1 MFFRTTWTRVTSSSG
16 PVARERIT
24 SLCPGR
30 WVQAVAERFVHPTAF
45 AGSNPDVHN
54 VRTKQK
60 FPWWIW
66 IFILQFFLGVWEH
79 LPAHRCEGAGQGQ
92 LLLPGPVPLDRGR
105 GVRRSGRNYRQVN
118 TSRVEVMDVQSAL
131 DYFPDPDLT
140 FLSTKVAFYE
150 QRKGRKR
157 LTTFCTAT
165 KDIP

>member
-1 MFFRTTWTRVTSSSG
+1 MDQGDVIIRPRSKGEDHLTVSWKVSASGSWEVCTPNCIRRFESRRTQCTYE
-16 PVARERIT
+16 AKI
-24 SLCPGR
+24 SLMNLNIY
-30 WVQAVAERFVHPTAF
+30 F
-45 AGSNPDVHN
+45 A
-54 VRTKQK
+54 
-60 FPWWIW
+60 IY
-66 IFILQFFLGVWEH
+66 LGVWEH

-140 FLSTKVAFYE
+140 FLSTQVAFYE